1 MYYVLTDSQLQQ
13 LTFLSEEELVSWLR
27 KRFFYTENTL
37 FDEVLDDDL
46 INETRV
52 WNEQQDML
60 VGLKS
65 PKPFLFLE
73 EKWYVYQVQDTIF
86 INQEDRYVEPELSEK
101 DFYQRVSEENEDDE
115 DDDEDEDG
123 VLSTQVASWRN
134 QEVTKLS
141 SDIGDLYVVDQ
152 YSR

>member
-73 EKWYVYQVQDTIF
+73 EKWYVYQFQDTIF
-86 INQEDRYVEPELSEK
+86 INQEDQRVELELSEK

-115 DDDEDEDG
+115 DDDEDG
-123 VLSTQVASWRN
+123 VLSTQIASWRN

>member
-1 MYYVLTDSQLQQ
+1 M
-13 LTFLSEEELVSWLR
+13 
-27 KRFFYTENTL
+27 
-37 FDEVLDDDL
+37 
-46 INETRV
+46 
-52 WNEQQDML
+52 
-60 VGLKS
+60 
-65 PKPFLFLE
+65 
-73 EKWYVYQVQDTIF
+73 YQVQDTIF

-115 DDDEDEDG
+115 DDDDDG

>member
-86 INQEDRYVEPELSEK
+86 INQEDRYVELELSEK

-115 DDDEDEDG
+115 DEDEDG